1 MGYLTGKDI
10 RNSDN
15 DMFASEELKWQHA
28 YHSNN
33 QPFYSDKKKDMRS
46 ESNSGG
52 YNISHDKNNE
62 GITRTFSQDCSDFCS
77 QLPKIDGNVRS
88 TSKGKKYTTGYG
100 FFFREHHQQLLAR
113 NPYATFSELSK
124 VIASKWRRLNRDQK
138 QVYRNKVKKKP
149 FSTSYGKFF
158 RDNFKEVKES
168 NPEATFGQISSLMSK
183 KWDSLTWYER
193 KSYERSTQTFHSDKK
208 NFYNVDN
215 ANGEKPRDFG
225 R

>member
-1 MGYLTGKDI
+1 MKASNCVNEMISKNQLKSETTVETVYTILCGYL
-10 RNSDN
+10 
-15 DMFASEELKWQHA
+15 EE
-28 YHSNN
+28 
-33 QPFYSDKKKDMRS
+33 YSFPPEAMAGAIIGS
-46 ESNSGG
+46 L
-52 YNISHDKNNE
+52 I
-62 GITRTFSQDCSDFCS
+62 
-77 QLPKIDGNVRS
+77 
-88 TSKGKKYTTGYG
+88 GYG

>member
-1 MGYLTGKDI
+1 MVNLLGKDV

-15 DMFASEELKWQHA
+15 DTFANEGLKCQHA

-33 QPFYSDKKKDMRS
+33 QPFYPDKRKDMRS
-46 ESNSGG
+46 ESNSGD
-52 YNISHDKNNE
+52 NDISHDMNNQVM
-62 GITRTFSQDCSDFCS
+62 TRTFSQDCSDFGS
-77 QLPKIDGNVRS
+77 QLPKTNGNVSS

-113 NPYATFSELSK
+113 NPYATFSDLSK
-124 VIASKWRRLNRDQK
+124 VIASKWRRLSRDQK

-158 RDNFKEVKES
+158 RDNFKKVKES

-193 KSYERSTQTFHSDKK
+193 KSYERSTQTFNSDKK
-208 NFYNVDN
+208 NFYS
-215 ANGEKPRDFG
+215 
-225 R
+225 